1 MAHSNTLFQKLISE
15 YADDDDVR
23 VLVDTIQADVSLN
36 LTRYLK

>member
-1 MAHSNTLFQKLISE
+1 MAHSNTIFQKFISE